1 VIVNVVN
8 VLKVNI
14 YLLINVWIHVLNM
27 QKQKVTSVFPM
38 KIMLVKLIK
47 VKLMEYVNNVTQ
59 QNLVSL
65 VIML

>member
-1 VIVNVVN
+1 MIVNVVN
-8 VLKVNI
+8 VLTVNI

>member
-8 VLKVNI
+8 VLTVNI